1 MRRTGLKATA
11 LCAAVLMF
19 GAVACRSGV
28 TTGVGVDKETKTIK
42 LGELTGLTGV
52 IAAIGK
58 PLTAGHEVYFKY
70 VNEVLGGVGRDLDKA
85 DRYKVEL
92 VTKDTQYTQ
101 EGSVTQYNAIKDQV
115 LMIAQSLGTPTTK
128 AILPQINEDKILTGA
143 ATLASAWLKEKYVV
157 PAGAPY
163 PVQFINA
170 AQYIKD
176 QGVTPKIGIIYQ
188 DDDYGAEGLKGLEYA
203 AGKFGWTIAA
213 KATYKAADAAGE
225 ASLFL
230 PPVKAMKDAGVDH
243 VFLTTT
249 PSATAKSLGVAASA
263 LQYAPRWIGNSPSW
277 IGALAASPVAPYM
290 QAHLW
295 VVTDAACGWGEV
307 GAGCEGMKL
316 MLDNI
321 AKFAP
326 TQTPDYYFTF
336 GYTQARIIHEVLEKA
351 VADGDLTREGVVK
364 AFESLRN
371 VDMGGLLPNIS
382 YGSKCEDKIPSNSST
397 IWAVDPKAPVGLTR
411 VAPKVESSIIA
422 DFPFCT

>member
-1 MRRTGLKATA
+1 MRRTGLKVTA
-11 LCAAVLMF
+11 MCAAVLMF

-28 TTGVGVDKETKTIK
+28 STGVGVDAEARTIK
-42 LGELTGLTGV
+42 IGELTGLTGV

-70 VNEVLGGVGRDLDKA
+70 VNETLGGIGRDLPA
-85 DRYKVEL
+85 EERYKVEL
-92 VTKDTQYTQ
+92 VTRDTQYTQ
-101 EGSVTQYNAIKDQV
+101 DGSKQQYAAIKDEV
-115 LMIAQSLGTPTTK
+115 LLIAQSLGTPTTV
-128 AILPQINEDKILTGA
+128 AILDDIRDDKILTGA
-143 ATLASAWLKEKYVV
+143 ATLASIWLKEKYVV

-163 PVQFINA
+163 PIQFINA
-170 AQYIKD
+170 AQYLKD
-176 QGVTPKIGIIYQ
+176 QGVTPKLGIIYQ

-203 AGKFGWTIAA
+203 ASKFGWQIVA

-230 PPVKAMKDAGVDH
+230 PPVKAMKDAGADH

-249 PSATAKSLGVAASA
+249 PSATGKALGVAASA

-290 QAHLW
+290 QQRLW
-295 VVTDAACGWGEV
+295 VVTDAACAWGEV

-321 AKFAP
+321 QKFSP
-326 TQTPDYYFTF
+326 SQTPDYYFTF

-371 VDMGGLLPNIS
+371 VDMGGLLPDIS
-382 YGSKCEDKIPSNSST
+382 YGEKCEDKIPTNAST
-397 IWAVDPKAPVGLTR
+397 IWGVDPKAPVGLTR
-411 VAPKVESSIIA
+411 VAQKIESSIIG
-422 DFPFCT
+422 DFPFC